1 MFADGPNGSFFDFP
15 MAGDTG
21 YLSALRVEPNSVR
34 AALTVQNTRMLA
46 QVALQVGELH
56 PLSQLKGFADG
67 PGRKTFL
74 RKLPLAVQY

>member
-1 MFADGPNGSFFDFP
+1 

-21 YLSALRVEPNSVR
+21 YLSALRVEPNRVR

-56 PLSQLKGFADG
+56 P
-67 PGRKTFL
+67 
-74 RKLPLAVQY
+74 